1 MVLVGMRQEAPRH
14 TRKAIRFPLEAPIV
28 FSWADSGIE
37 KQGEG
42 RTRDISEVGTFVL
55 SSTCPPVGIQISF
68 KIFLPVLL
76 GFEPQTR
83 VEAAGQG
90 LCRAQGPRPRGDE
103 WLSHFSSR
111 NPFAPHKP
119 PCE

>member
-1 MVLVGMRQEAPRH
+1 VQTPRH
-14 TRKAIRFPLEAPIV
+14 PRKAIRYPLKAPIV

-83 VEAAGQG
+83 VEAAGQVLRVEQARG
-90 LCRAQGPRPRGDE
+90 LEGSDG
-103 WLSHFSSR
+103 
-111 NPFAPHKP
+111 FAILARHTLLRVNNHS
-119 PCE
+119 